1 MKLVDLLMS
10 LDAMTNVFVEWDKA
24 AHQKIVCDT
33 QAYIAMAGD
42 SSLSEDTMSAEV
54 TGIQVCVNRSNNS
67 EYDSEC
73 GVLRP
78 EYIIGLHITI
88 SNNPPWGRK

>member
-10 LDAMTNVFVEWDKA
+10 LDAMTNILVEWDKA
-24 AHQKIVCDT
+24 EHDRIVCDT
-33 QAYIAMAGD
+33 QVYIAMEGD

-88 SNNPPWGRK
+88 SDNPPWGRK

>member
-1 MKLVDLLMS
+1 MKLIDLLMS
-10 LDAMTNVFVEWDKA
+10 LDAMTNILVEWDNSEHK
-24 AHQKIVCDT
+24 KTVCDT

-54 TGIQVCVNRSNNS
+54 TGIQVCVNRTNNS

-88 SNNPPWGRK
+88 SDNPPCGRK